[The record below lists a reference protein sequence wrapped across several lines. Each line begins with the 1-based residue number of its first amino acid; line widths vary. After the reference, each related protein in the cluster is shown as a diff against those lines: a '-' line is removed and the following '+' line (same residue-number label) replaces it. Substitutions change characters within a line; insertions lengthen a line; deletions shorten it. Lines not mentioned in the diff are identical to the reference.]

1 VQNFF
6 DDIIEKIF
14 FKIIPLWLK
23 PNYFTVLRIILIPFT
38 LYFLFN
44 NNYLIGF
51 VLFVIAASTDFLDG
65 ALARR
70 RNQISEFG
78 KVADPIADKL
88 LILSVFIY
96 IGFDYLV
103 IRIFV
108 IFIIV
113 EIITVLTMAFFP
125 KYFGKSVGANLFG
138 KIKMVLQSF
147 GVLLFLV
154 GLILNKI
161 LIIEISELI
170 ILVAFGFAVLAAFK
184 QALVLVKSLK
194 I

>member
-125 KYFGKSVGANLFG
+125 KYFGKPVGANLFG
-138 KIKMVLQSF
+138 KIKMVLQSL
-147 GVLLFLV
+147 GALLFLV

-161 LIIEISELI
+161 LIIKISELR